1 MYFFYVD
8 LKISV
13 DTISSFSYFILYMSC
28 FFYRDT
34 VPMHFRSWAGKLPTQ
49 EKNVFLLSK
58 MLPQKRIM
66 NFFWLLLVT
75 MFDEGK
81 NLNFRNLK

>member
-1 MYFFYVD
+1 MCPV
-8 LKISV
+8 
-13 DTISSFSYFILYMSC
+13 
-28 FFYRDT
+28 FYRDT
-34 VPMHFRSWAGKLPTQ
+34 ILMHFGSWAGKLRKQ
-49 EKNVFLLSK
+49 EKSKFLLSK

-66 NFFWLLLVT
+66 NFFWLLLVA